1 MGRNSYFP
9 SGNASVTG
17 GDGAFG
23 SWTTVFTAPVALC
36 GFYLS
41 VGAGATGPYGVFNLF
56 IGDGTPGTPDV
67 EYGVFDGGFA
77 GMVYF
82 PLPVL
87 PNTEIQVQTWNM
99 NSSTDAVTVY
109 VIGVPSGV
117 RESRSSCQVLGTST
131 SSNFTSLATTP
142 TSLGTSLALP
152 AKEVCIVGGNSSSDS
167 FTGSLTLSIG
177 SSGATNLLEN
187 VGFGCAISDYISSAY
202 SFPLFIP
209 PSQDIWLTTSAT
221 PARGTVYLFY

>member
-9 SGNASVTG
+9 SGDASVTG

-56 IGDGTPGTPDV
+56 IGNGTPGTPDV
-67 EYGVFDGGFA
+67 EYGVFDSDFT

-82 PLPVL
+82 PLPV
-87 PNTEIQVQTWNM
+87 PANTAIQAQTLNL

-109 VIGVPSGV
+109 VIGVPAGV

-152 AKEVCIVGGNSSSDS
+152 VREICIVGGNSSGDA
-167 FTGSLTLSIG
+167 FTGSFTLSIG

-187 VGFGCAISDYISSAY
+187 VGFGAYTSDYISSAY
-202 SFPLFIP
+202 PFPLFIL
-209 PSQDIWLTTSAT
+209 PSQDIWLTASAT
-221 PARGTVYLFY
+221 PARGAMYLFY

>member
-23 SWTTVFTAPVALC
+23 SWTTVFTAPVDLC

-41 VGAGATGPYGVFNLF
+41 INGAVNSPYGIFNLF
-56 IGDGTPGTPDV
+56 IGNGTPGTPNV
-67 EYGVFDGGFA
+67 EYGLFDADFT

-82 PLPVL
+82 PLRVPA
-87 PNTEIQVQTWNM
+87 NTAIQVQTWNM
-99 NSSTDAVTVY
+99 NSSTDAVTVF

-131 SSNFTSLATTP
+131 SANFTSLATTP

-152 AKEVCIVGGNSSSDS
+152 TREICIVGGNSTGDA
-167 FTGSLTLSIG
+167 FTGSFTLSIG

-187 VGFGCAISDYISSAY
+187 IGFGAATSEYISSAY
-202 SFPLFIP
+202 PFPLFVP
-209 PSQDIWLTTSAT
+209 PSQDIWLTASAT
-221 PARGTVYLFY
+221 PARAAMYLFY

>member
-1 MGRNSYFP
+1 MERNSYFP

-23 SWTTVFTAPVALC
+23 SWTTVFTAPVDLC

-41 VGAGATGPYGVFNLF
+41 ANSASTSSYGIFNLF
-56 IGDGTPGTPDV
+56 IGNGTPGTPDV
-67 EYGVFDGGFA
+67 EYGVFDGGFPE
-77 GMVYF
+77 MVYF
-82 PLPVL
+82 PLPV
-87 PNTEIQVQTWNM
+87 PANTSIQVQTFNL

-109 VIGVPSGV
+109 VIGVPAGV

-152 AKEVCIVGGNSSSDS
+152 VREICIVGGNSSADG
-167 FTGSLTLSIG
+167 FTGGYTLSIG

-187 VGFGCAISDYISSAY
+187 VGFGNSIGDYISSVY
-202 SFPLFIP
+202 PFPLFIL
-209 PSQDIWLTTSAT
+209 PSQDIWLTASAT
-221 PARGTVYLFY
+221 PARAAMYLFY